1 MRSRLIDIYNSEFIA
16 HLVSQATDEKSRYRP
31 VMHKKIQVGDIVL
44 LKEQHI
50 KPLNYPMGIVKKV
63 TLNDL
68 DELTDIV
75 VFKGASRET
84 VRRHVT
90 SIISLLSP
98 GTNDSED
105 EAEIRENSSTHQ
117 RKKRKAA
124 VISETRTRDMLRN

>member
-1 MRSRLIDIYNSEFIA
+1 
-16 HLVSQATDEKSRYRP
+16 
-31 VMHKKIQVGDIVL
+31 
-44 LKEQHI
+44 
-50 KPLNYPMGIVKKV
+50 MGIVKKV

-68 DELTDIV
+68 DEVTDVV
-75 VFKGASRET
+75 VFKRVSRET

-90 SIISLLSP
+90 SIIPLLSP

>member
-1 MRSRLIDIYNSEFIA
+1 MRSRLIDIYNSEFIT
-16 HLVSQATDEKSRYRP
+16 HLVSQATDEKSRCRP
-31 VMHKKIQVGDIVL
+31 VMHKRIQVGDIVL
-44 LKEQHI
+44 LKKQHI
-50 KPLNYPMGIVKKV
+50 KPLNYPMGIIKKV

-68 DELTDIV
+68 DEVTDIV
-75 VFKGASRET
+75 VFKGASRKT

-90 SIISLLSP
+90 SMIPLLSP

-105 EAEIRENSSTHQ
+105 EAQIRENSSTHQ